1 MIGEWW
7 RSRERKPLLVGIGV
21 VLAAAFA
28 GYLATCA
35 IYPAQILADNVVVPA
50 LRGLDSTAAI
60 AKLAELGL
68 RGRVADDITDPLVAP
83 GQVSWQSPAPETVLP
98 ADAVVRLGVSSG
110 RPPIVIPDLVDLPID
125 LARTVVAAAGL
136 VVGSVDTV
144 TEATEYGTV
153 VRQSPSAGLPG
164 TPQRPVDLTVS
175 RGAASVR
182 VPELVGLTLIAAR
195 DRLAA
200 QGLRVGVIDQRFEG
214 KAGSVLAQ
222 SPAPGELVTKESG
235 VNLTISGAMP

>member
-1 MIGEWW
+1 M
-7 RSRERKPLLVGIGV
+7 
-21 VLAAAFA
+21 VLGAALA

-35 IYPAQILADNVVVPA
+35 LYPSQLLADSVVVPA

-68 RGRVADDITDPLVAP
+68 RGRIADDITDPLVAP

-110 RPPIVIPDLVDLPID
+110 RPPIVIPDVVDLPID

-144 TEATEYGTV
+144 TEATEFGTV
-153 VRQSPSAGLPG
+153 VRQAPSAGLPG
-164 TPQRPVDLTVS
+164 TPQRPIDLTVS
-175 RGAASVR
+175 RGSISVR
-182 VPELVGLTLIAAR
+182 VPELTGLTLIAAR

-200 QGLRVGVIDQRFEG
+200 QGLRVGTIEQRLEG
-214 KAGSVLAQ
+214 KPGSVLAQ
-222 SPAPGELVTKESG
+222 SPAPGELVTKESA
-235 VNLTISGAMP
+235 VNLTISGATP